1 MTIGERIKTIRKT
14 AKLTQKE
21 FAAMIGVGWGLV
33 ASWEQGQKQP
43 GQARLYVIADRFK
56 VNPQWLIDGTGDIY
70 RDDAVNDA
78 TQAQLEID
86 VIKKLFDGLP
96 ETYKKKI
103 LAALKEMIETGAT
116 FPRITSNIIDISGK
130 INGNVDISQNG
141 EKDK

>member
-78 TQAQLEID
+78 TQAQLEIE
-86 VIKKLFDGLP
+86 VIRRS
-96 ETYKKKI
+96 
-103 LAALKEMIETGAT
+103 A
-116 FPRITSNIIDISGK
+116 GK
-130 INGNVDISQNG
+130 V
-141 EKDK
+141 